1 MFVEE
6 REEFLFFNRMH
17 APIKRIQ
24 GKFRYQ
30 VLMRL
35 TSRRL
40 LERIYEIVSGVKHK
54 DTLVWVEENPSNL
67 S

>member
-1 MFVEE
+1 MEASGD
-6 REEFLFFNRMH
+6 FLFFNRMH

-24 GKFRYQ
+24 GRHRYQ

-35 TSRRL
+35 TTRRL
-40 LERIYEIVSGVKHK
+40 LARIYEIVSGVKYK
-54 DTLVWVEENPSNL
+54 DVLVWVEENPSNL

>member
-1 MFVEE
+1 
-6 REEFLFFNRMH
+6 MH

-24 GKFRYQ
+24 GKYRYQ

-35 TSRRL
+35 TSRNL
-40 LERIYEIVSGVKHK
+40 LERIYDAAALKSR
-54 DTLVWVEENPSNL
+54 DALVWVEENPSNL